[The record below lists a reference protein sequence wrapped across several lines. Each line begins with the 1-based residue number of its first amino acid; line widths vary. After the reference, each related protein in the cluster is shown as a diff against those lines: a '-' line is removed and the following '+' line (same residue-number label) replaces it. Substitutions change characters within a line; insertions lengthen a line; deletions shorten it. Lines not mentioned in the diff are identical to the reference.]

1 MDIMAR
7 KHVSLQLF
15 IPQSDKYMYQ
25 LSERTLG
32 DWLEHWAHVSP
43 EREYIVYSDRDLRFT
58 WKQFNDRVDD
68 MARGLIAIG
77 VTKGTHVGLWAQ
89 NVPDWLTFLYACA
102 KIGAVCITVNTN
114 YKQNEL
120 EYLVEDSDMHTL
132 CLTDGTWESN
142 YVDMAYTM
150 LPELRECQ
158 RGHLESKRFPRL
170 KNVVYIGQEKYRGMY
185 NTAEILLL
193 GENTDDEEF
202 VRLRNSVSCH
212 DVVNMQ
218 YTSGTTGF
226 PKGVMLTHYNI
237 ANDGFLTGE
246 HMHFTQEDKLC
257 VCVPLFHCFGVVL
270 ATMNCLTHGCTE
282 VVVERFD
289 PLVTLASVHKER
301 CTALYGVPTMFI
313 AELNHPMF
321 DMFDLTCLRTGIMAG
336 SLCPVELMRKV
347 EEKMHLRVTSVYG
360 LTESSPG
367 MSQTRID
374 DPDEVRYTTVG
385 RNYEFVDVKVIDPET
400 NEEVPCGIQGEMCC
414 KGFNVMKGYYKNPK
428 ATAEVIDKN
437 GYLHSGDLGVKDEN
451 GNYRITGRIK
461 DMIIRGGENIYPR
474 EIEEFLYHLP
484 GVRDVQ
490 VAGVPSKKY
499 GEEVGAFIIT
509 DEGVTLTEEEVR
521 DWCRGKISRYK
532 IPKYVFFVKEYPLTG
547 SGKIQK
553 FKLRELSLK
562 LCQEQGIE
570 VI

>member
-1 MDIMAR
+1 
-7 KHVSLQLF
+7 
-15 IPQSDKYMYQ
+15 MYQ
-25 LSERTLG
+25 LSEKTLG
-32 DWLEHWAHVSP
+32 DYLEHWAEVTP
-43 EREYIVYSDRDLRFT
+43 DKEYIVYSDRDLRFT
-58 WKQFNDRVDD
+58 WKQFNERVDD

-120 EYLVEDSDMHTL
+120 EYLVENSDMHTL

-193 GENTDDEEF
+193 GENTDDDEF
-202 VRLRNSVSCH
+202 LRLRKSVTCH

-246 HMHFTQEDKLC
+246 HMKFTQDDKLC

-282 VVVERFD
+282 VLVERFD

-336 SLCPVELMRKV
+336 SLCPIELMRKV

-385 RNYEFVDVKVIDPET
+385 RDYEFVDVKVLDPET
-400 NEEVPCGIQGEMCC
+400 NKEVPAGTQGEMCC
-414 KGFNVMKGYYKNPK
+414 KGFNVMKGYYKNPE
-428 ATAEVIDKN
+428 ATAEVIDEN
-437 GYLHSGDLGVKDEN
+437 GYLHSGDLGIMDEN

-499 GEEVGAFIIT
+499 GEEVGAFIIL
-509 DEGVTLTEEEVR
+509 DEGATLTEEEVR
-521 DWCRGKISRYK
+521 DWCRGKIARYK

-562 LCQEQGIE
+562 LCEEKGIE
-570 VI
+570 VV

>member
-1 MDIMAR
+1 
-7 KHVSLQLF
+7 
-15 IPQSDKYMYQ
+15 MYQ
-25 LSERTLG
+25 LSEKTLG
-32 DWLEHWAHVSP
+32 DWLEHWAQTTP
-43 EREYIVYSDRDLRFT
+43 DKEYIVYSDRDLRFT
-58 WKQFNDRVDD
+58 WKQFNERVDD

-120 EYLVEDSDMHTL
+120 EYLCKDSDMHTL

-142 YVDMAYTM
+142 YVDMTYTM

-158 RGHLESKRFPRL
+158 RGHLESKRFPKL

-193 GENTDDEEF
+193 GENTDDDEF
-202 VRLRNSVSCH
+202 LRLRKSVTCH

-246 HMHFTQEDKLC
+246 HMKFTQDDKLC

-321 DMFDLTCLRTGIMAG
+321 DMFDLSCLRTGIMAG
-336 SLCPVELMRKV
+336 SLCPIELMRKV
-347 EEKMHLRVTSVYG
+347 EEKMFLRVTSVYG

-385 RNYEFVDVKVIDPET
+385 RDYEFVDVKVLDPET
-400 NEEVPCGIQGEMCC
+400 NKEVPVGVQGEMCC
-414 KGFNVMKGYYKNPK
+414 KGFNVMKGYYKNPE
-428 ATAEVIDKN
+428 ATAEVIDEN
-437 GYLHSGDLGVKDEN
+437 GYLHSGDLGIMDEN

-499 GEEVGAFIIT
+499 GEEVGAFIIL
-509 DEGVTLTEEEVR
+509 DEGASLTEEEVR
-521 DWCRGKISRYK
+521 DWCRGKIARYK

-562 LCQEQGIE
+562 LCEEQGIE

>member
-1 MDIMAR
+1 M
-7 KHVSLQLF
+7 
-15 IPQSDKYMYQ
+15 Q
-25 LSERTLG
+25 LSEKTLG
-32 DWLEHWAHVSP
+32 EYLEYWAEHTP
-43 EREYIVYSDRDLRFT
+43 DREYVVYSDRALRFS
-58 WKQFNDRVDD
+58 WQEFNERVDD

-114 YKQNEL
+114 YKQSEL
-120 EYLVEDSDMHTL
+120 EYLVRDSDMHTL
-132 CLTDGTWESN
+132 CLTDGTWESKF
-142 YVDMAYTM
+142 VEMAYNM
-150 LPELRECQ
+150 LPELRQCQ
-158 RGHLESKRFPRL
+158 RGHLDSKRFPKL

-193 GENTDDEEF
+193 GRNTDDDEF
-202 VRLRNSVSCH
+202 DRLRHSVSCH

-237 ANDGFLTGE
+237 INNGFLTGE
-246 HMHFTQEDKLC
+246 HMKFTSEDKLC
-257 VCVPLFHCFGVVL
+257 VCVPLFHCFGLVL

-282 VVVERFD
+282 VMVERFD
-289 PLVTLASVHKER
+289 ALVTLASIHRER

-321 DMFDLTCLRTGIMAG
+321 DMFDLTSLRTGIMAG
-336 SLCPVELMRKV
+336 ALCPIELMRRV
-347 EEKMHLRVTSVYG
+347 EDKMHLRVTSVYG
-360 LTESSPG
+360 LTETSPG
-367 MSQTRID
+367 MSQTRVD
-374 DPDEVRYTTVG
+374 DPDDVRYTTVG
-385 RNYEFVDVKVIDPET
+385 RDYEFVDVKVLDPST
-400 NEEVPCGIQGEMCC
+400 GEEVPVGVQGEMCC
-414 KGFNVMKGYYKNPK
+414 KGFNIMKGYYNKPE
-428 ATAEVIDKN
+428 ATAETIDAN

-484 GVRDVQ
+484 GVSDVQ
-490 VAGVPSKKY
+490 VAGIPSKKY
-499 GEEVGAFIIT
+499 GEEVGAFIILE
-509 DEGVTLTEEEVR
+509 EGVTMTSEEVR
-521 DWCRGKISRYK
+521 DYCMGRIARYK
-532 IPKYVFFVKEYPLTG
+532 IPKYIFFIEEYPLTG

-553 FKLRELSLK
+553 FKLRELGLQ
-562 LCQEQGIE
+562 LCSEQGIE

>member
-1 MDIMAR
+1 
-7 KHVSLQLF
+7 
-15 IPQSDKYMYQ
+15 MYQ

-32 DWLEHWAHVSP
+32 DWLEHWAQVTP
-43 EREYIVYSDRDLRFT
+43 DKEYIVYSDRDLRFT
-58 WKQFNDRVDD
+58 WKQFNERVDD

-77 VTKGTHVGLWAQ
+77 VTKGSHVGLWAQ

-150 LPELRECQ
+150 LPELRQCE
-158 RGHLESKRFPRL
+158 RGHLESKRFPKL

-193 GENTDDEEF
+193 GENTDDDEF
-202 VRLRNSVSCH
+202 QRLRKAVTCH

-246 HMHFTQEDKLC
+246 HMKFTQDDKLC

-282 VVVERFD
+282 VLVERFD
-289 PLVTLASVHKER
+289 ALVTLASVHKER

-321 DMFDLTCLRTGIMAG
+321 DMFDLSCLRTGIMAG
-336 SLCPVELMRKV
+336 SLCPIELMRKV
-347 EEKMHLRVTSVYG
+347 EEKMFLRVTSVYG

-374 DPDEVRYTTVG
+374 DPDEWRYTTVG
-385 RNYEFVDVKVIDPET
+385 RDYEFVDVKVLDPET
-400 NEEVPCGIQGEMCC
+400 NKEVPAGTQGEMCC
-414 KGFNVMKGYYKNPK
+414 KGFNVMKGYYKKPE
-428 ATAEVIDKN
+428 ATAEVIDEN
-437 GYLHSGDLGVKDEN
+437 GYLHSGDLGIMDEN

-499 GEEVGAFIIT
+499 GEEVGAFIIL
-509 DEGVTLTEEEVR
+509 DDGASLTEEEVR
-521 DWCRGKISRYK
+521 DWCRGKIARYK

-562 LCQEQGIE
+562 LCEEKGIE